1 MHVKANTKLE
11 RVVGKADMIEDI
23 ILDWHVDR
31 GDNLIW
37 LRV

>member
-1 MHVKANTKLE
+1 MLKQIQDQNVF
-11 RVVGKADMIEDI
+11 VGKADMIEDI
-23 ILDWHVDR
+23 ILDWQVDR